1 MKMFNGGIM
10 KQAVIDIGSNSM
22 RLTLY
27 EIHDDVFKILFRE
40 KIMAGLAGYVESNV
54 LTSDGIKCASE
65 GLLQFKHT
73 LEALKIENVFVFA
86 TASLRN
92 IANTDEAVSAIKEE
106 TGFEVEVISGEVEAT
121 LGYYGAFQQL
131 QISNGICIDIGG
143 ASTEVVSFKDN
154 QILTSHSFSVGS
166 LSLYK
171 RCVKNILPGK
181 DSMKKIKEVIKKT
194 IKLDKIHDKETP
206 NVFIAVGGTARG
218 ILKLAQKYYG
228 LDSSCHVVT
237 AEQLKGLSYLLCRK
251 DDDRINLILR
261 LEPERIHTLVPGYM
275 ILQYIFEYFDA
286 DEMIVSDYGVRE
298 GYLCQKLLPKNI
310 HTAKTEN

>member
-1 MKMFNGGIM
+1 M

-27 EIHDDVFKILFRE
+27 EINEDNFKILFRE

-54 LTSDGIKCASE
+54 LTSDGIKCACD
-65 GLLQFKHT
+65 GLLEFKHT
-73 LEALKIENVFVFA
+73 LEALQIENVFVFA

-92 IANTDEAVSAIKEE
+92 IANTDEAVNEIKVK
-106 TGFEVEVISGEVEAT
+106 TDFDVEIISGAVEAT
-121 LGYYGAFQQL
+121 LGYYGAL
-131 QISNGICIDIGG
+131 QELSISDGLVIDIGG
-143 ASTEVVSFKDN
+143 ASTELVTFKEN

-171 RCVKNILPGK
+171 KCVKNILPGK
-181 DSMKKIKEVIKKT
+181 DSMKKIKTMIKKT
-194 IKLDKIHDKETP
+194 IQLDKTYEKETP
-206 NVFIAVGGTARG
+206 NTFIAVGGTARG

-228 LDSSCHVVT
+228 LDTSCHVIT
-237 AEQLKGLSYLLCRK
+237 AQQLRGLSVLLCRK
-251 DDDRINLILR
+251 EQDRINLILK

>member
-1 MKMFNGGIM
+1 
-10 KQAVIDIGSNSM
+10 M

-27 EIHDDVFKILFRE
+27 EINDDGFKILFRE

-54 LTSDGIKCASE
+54 LTSDGIKCACD
-65 GLLQFKHT
+65 GLLEFKHT

-92 IANTDEAVSAIKEE
+92 IANTDEAVNEIKVK
-106 TGFEVEVISGEVEAT
+106 TDFDVEVISGAVEAT
-121 LGYYGAFQQL
+121 LGYYGAL
-131 QISNGICIDIGG
+131 QELSISDGILIDIGG
-143 ASTEVVSFKDN
+143 ASTELVTFKDN
-154 QILTSHSFSVGS
+154 EILTSHSFSVGS

-171 RCVKNILPGK
+171 KCVKNILPGK
-181 DSMKKIKEVIKKT
+181 DSMKKIKTMIKKT
-194 IKLDKIHDKETP
+194 IQLDKSYEKETP
-206 NVFIAVGGTARG
+206 NTFIAVGGTARG

-228 LDSSCHVVT
+228 LDSSCHIIT
-237 AEQLKGLSYLLCRK
+237 AQQLRGLSVLLCRK
-251 DDDRINLILR
+251 EQDRINLILR

>member
-1 MKMFNGGIM
+1 M

-27 EIHDDVFKILFRE
+27 EINEDNFKILFRE

-54 LTSDGIKCASE
+54 LTSDGIKCACD
-65 GLLQFKHT
+65 GLLEFKHT
-73 LEALKIENVFVFA
+73 LEALQIENVFVFA

-92 IANTDEAVSAIKEE
+92 IANTDEAVNEIKVK
-106 TGFEVEVISGEVEAT
+106 TDFDVEIISGAVEAT
-121 LGYYGAFQQL
+121 LGYYGAL
-131 QISNGICIDIGG
+131 QELSISDGLVIDIGG
-143 ASTEVVSFKDN
+143 ASTELVTFKEN

-171 RCVKNILPGK
+171 KCVKNILPGK
-181 DSMKKIKEVIKKT
+181 DSMKKIKTMIKKT
-194 IKLDKIHDKETP
+194 IQLDKTYEKETP
-206 NVFIAVGGTARG
+206 NTFIAVGGTARG

-228 LDSSCHVVT
+228 LDTSCHVLT
-237 AEQLKGLSYLLCRK
+237 AQQLRGLSVLLCRK
-251 DDDRINLILR
+251 EQDRINLILK

>member
-1 MKMFNGGIM
+1 M

-27 EIHDDVFKILFRE
+27 EISDDGFKILFRE

-54 LTSDGIKCASE
+54 LTSDGIKCACD
-65 GLLQFKHT
+65 GLLEFKHT
-73 LEALKIENVFVFA
+73 LKALKIENVFVFA

-92 IANTDEAVSAIKEE
+92 IANTDEAVNEIKEQ
-106 TGFEVEVISGEVEAT
+106 TDFDVEVISGAVEAT
-121 LGYYGAFQQL
+121 LGYYGAL
-131 QISNGICIDIGG
+131 QELSISDGILIDIGG
-143 ASTEVVSFKDN
+143 ASTELVTFKDN
-154 QILTSHSFSVGS
+154 EILTSHSFSVGS

-171 RCVKNILPGK
+171 KCVKNILPGK
-181 DSMKKIKEVIKKT
+181 DSMKKIKTMIKKT
-194 IKLDKIHDKETP
+194 IQLDKSYEKETP
-206 NVFIAVGGTARG
+206 NTFIAVGGTARG

-228 LDSSCHVVT
+228 LDSSCHIIT
-237 AEQLKGLSYLLCRK
+237 AQQLRGLSVLLCRK
-251 DDDRINLILR
+251 EQDRINLILR

>member
-1 MKMFNGGIM
+1 M

-27 EIHDDVFKILFRE
+27 EISEDGFKILFRE

-54 LTSDGIKCASE
+54 LTSDGIKCACD
-65 GLLQFKHT
+65 GLLEFKHT
-73 LEALKIENVFVFA
+73 LEALKIKNVFVFA

-92 IANTDEAVSAIKEE
+92 IANTDEAVNIIKIN
-106 TGFEVEVISGEVEAT
+106 TDFDVEVISGAVEAT
-121 LGYYGAFQQL
+121 LGYYGAL
-131 QISNGICIDIGG
+131 QELSISNGILIDIGG
-143 ASTEVVSFKDN
+143 ASTELVTFKDN
-154 QILTSHSFSVGS
+154 EILTSHSFSVGS

-171 RCVKNILPGK
+171 KCVKNILPGK
-181 DSMKKIKEVIKKT
+181 DSMKKIKTMIKKT
-194 IKLDKIHDKETP
+194 IQLNKSYEKETP
-206 NVFIAVGGTARG
+206 NTFIAVGGTARG

-228 LDSSCHVVT
+228 LNSSCHSIT
-237 AEQLKGLSYLLCRK
+237 AQQLRGLSVLLCRK
-251 DDDRINLILR
+251 EQDRINLILR

-310 HTAKTEN
+310 HTVKTEN

>member
-1 MKMFNGGIM
+1 M

-27 EIHDDVFKILFRE
+27 EINDDGFKILFRE

-54 LTSDGIKCASE
+54 LTSDGIKCACD
-65 GLLQFKHT
+65 GLLEFKHT

-92 IANTDEAVSAIKEE
+92 IANTDEAVNEIKVK
-106 TGFEVEVISGEVEAT
+106 TDFDVEVISGGVEAT
-121 LGYYGAFQQL
+121 LGYYGAL
-131 QISNGICIDIGG
+131 QELSISDGILIDIGG
-143 ASTEVVSFKDN
+143 ASTELVTFKDN
-154 QILTSHSFSVGS
+154 EILTSHSFSVGS

-171 RCVKNILPGK
+171 KCVKNILPGK
-181 DSMKKIKEVIKKT
+181 DSMKKIKTMIKKT
-194 IKLDKIHDKETP
+194 IQLDKSYEKETP
-206 NVFIAVGGTARG
+206 NTFIAVGGTARG

-228 LDSSCHVVT
+228 LDSSCHIIT
-237 AEQLKGLSYLLCRK
+237 AQQLRGLSVLLCRK
-251 DDDRINLILR
+251 EQDRINLILR

>member
-1 MKMFNGGIM
+1 M

-27 EIHDDVFKILFRE
+27 EINDDGFKILFRE

-54 LTSDGIKCASE
+54 LTSDGIKCACD
-65 GLLQFKHT
+65 GLLEFKHT

-92 IANTDEAVSAIKEE
+92 IANTDEAVNEIKVK
-106 TGFEVEVISGEVEAT
+106 TDFDVEVISGAVEAT
-121 LGYYGAFQQL
+121 LGYYGAL
-131 QISNGICIDIGG
+131 QELSISDGILIDIGG
-143 ASTEVVSFKDN
+143 ASTELVTFKDN
-154 QILTSHSFSVGS
+154 EILTSHSFSVGS

-171 RCVKNILPGK
+171 KCVKNILPGK
-181 DSMKKIKEVIKKT
+181 DSMKKIKTMIRKT
-194 IKLDKIHDKETP
+194 IQLDKSYEKETP
-206 NVFIAVGGTARG
+206 NTFIAVGGTARG

-228 LDSSCHVVT
+228 LDSSCHIIT
-237 AEQLKGLSYLLCRK
+237 AQQLRGLSVLLCRK
-251 DDDRINLILR
+251 EQDRINLILR

>member
-1 MKMFNGGIM
+1 M

-27 EIHDDVFKILFRE
+27 EINDDGFKILFRE

-54 LTSDGIKCASE
+54 LTSDGIKCACD
-65 GLLQFKHT
+65 GLLEFKHT

-92 IANTDEAVSAIKEE
+92 IANTDEAVNEIKVK
-106 TGFEVEVISGEVEAT
+106 TDFDVEVISGAVEAT
-121 LGYYGAFQQL
+121 LGYYGAL
-131 QISNGICIDIGG
+131 QELSISDGILIDIGG
-143 ASTEVVSFKDN
+143 ASTELVTFKDN
-154 QILTSHSFSVGS
+154 EILTSHSFSVGS

-171 RCVKNILPGK
+171 KCVKNILPGK
-181 DSMKKIKEVIKKT
+181 DSMKKIKTMIRKT
-194 IKLDKIHDKETP
+194 IQLDKSYEKETP
-206 NVFIAVGGTARG
+206 NTFIAVGGTARG

-228 LDSSCHVVT
+228 LDSSCHIIT
-237 AEQLKGLSYLLCRK
+237 AQQLRGLSVLLCRK
-251 DDDRINLILR
+251 EQDRINLILR

-275 ILQYIFEYFDA
+275 ILQYIFEYFDT

>member
-1 MKMFNGGIM
+1 M

-27 EIHDDVFKILFRE
+27 EISDDGFKILFRE

-54 LTSDGIKCASE
+54 LTSDGIKCACD
-65 GLLQFKHT
+65 GLLEFKHT
-73 LEALKIENVFVFA
+73 LKALKIENVFVFA

-92 IANTDEAVSAIKEE
+92 IANTDEAVNEIKEQ
-106 TGFEVEVISGEVEAT
+106 TDFDVEVISGAVEAT
-121 LGYYGAFQQL
+121 LGYYGAL
-131 QISNGICIDIGG
+131 QELSISDGILIDIGG
-143 ASTEVVSFKDN
+143 ASTELVTFKDN
-154 QILTSHSFSVGS
+154 EILTSHSFSVGS

-171 RCVKNILPGK
+171 KCVKNILPGK
-181 DSMKKIKEVIKKT
+181 DSMKKIKTMIRKT
-194 IKLDKIHDKETP
+194 IQLDKSYEKETP
-206 NVFIAVGGTARG
+206 NTFIAVGGTARG

-228 LDSSCHVVT
+228 LDSSCHIIT
-237 AEQLKGLSYLLCRK
+237 AQQLRGLSVLLCRK
-251 DDDRINLILR
+251 EQDRINLILR

>member
-1 MKMFNGGIM
+1 M

-27 EIHDDVFKILFRE
+27 EISDDGFKILFRE

-54 LTSDGIKCASE
+54 LTSDGIKCACD
-65 GLLQFKHT
+65 GLLEFKHT

-92 IANTDEAVSAIKEE
+92 IANTDEAVNEIKVK
-106 TGFEVEVISGEVEAT
+106 TDFDVEVISGAVEAT
-121 LGYYGAFQQL
+121 LGYYGAL
-131 QISNGICIDIGG
+131 QELSISDGILIDIGG
-143 ASTEVVSFKDN
+143 ASTELVTFKDN
-154 QILTSHSFSVGS
+154 EILTSHSFSVGS

-171 RCVKNILPGK
+171 KCVKNILPGK
-181 DSMKKIKEVIKKT
+181 DSMKKIKTMIRKT
-194 IKLDKIHDKETP
+194 IQLDKSYEKETP
-206 NVFIAVGGTARG
+206 NTFIAVGGTARG

-228 LDSSCHVVT
+228 LDSSCHIIT
-237 AEQLKGLSYLLCRK
+237 AQQLRGLSVLLCRK
-251 DDDRINLILR
+251 EQDRINLILR

>member
-1 MKMFNGGIM
+1 M

-27 EIHDDVFKILFRE
+27 EINEDNFKILFRE

-54 LTSDGIKCASE
+54 LTSDGIKCACD
-65 GLLQFKHT
+65 GLLEFKHT
-73 LEALKIENVFVFA
+73 LEALQIENVFVFA

-92 IANTDEAVSAIKEE
+92 IANTDEAVNEIKVK
-106 TGFEVEVISGEVEAT
+106 TDFDVEIISGAVEAT
-121 LGYYGAFQQL
+121 LGYYGAL
-131 QISNGICIDIGG
+131 QELSISDGLVIDIGG
-143 ASTEVVSFKDN
+143 ASTELVTFKEN

-171 RCVKNILPGK
+171 KCVKNILPGK
-181 DSMKKIKEVIKKT
+181 DSMKKIKTMIKKT
-194 IKLDKIHDKETP
+194 IQLDKTYEKETP
-206 NVFIAVGGTARG
+206 NTFIAVGGTARG

-228 LDSSCHVVT
+228 LDTSCHVLT
-237 AEQLKGLSYLLCRK
+237 AQQLRGLSVLLCHK
-251 DDDRINLILR
+251 EQDRINLILK

>member
-1 MKMFNGGIM
+1 M

-27 EIHDDVFKILFRE
+27 EINDDGFKILFRE

-54 LTSDGIKCASE
+54 LTSDGIKCACD
-65 GLLQFKHT
+65 GLLEFKHT

-92 IANTDEAVSAIKEE
+92 IANTDEAVNEIKVK
-106 TGFEVEVISGEVEAT
+106 TDFDVEVISGAVEAT
-121 LGYYGAFQQL
+121 LGYYGAL
-131 QISNGICIDIGG
+131 QELSISDGILIDIGG
-143 ASTEVVSFKDN
+143 ASTELVTFKDN
-154 QILTSHSFSVGS
+154 EILTSHSFSVGS

-171 RCVKNILPGK
+171 KCIKNILPGK
-181 DSMKKIKEVIKKT
+181 DSMKKIKTMIRKT
-194 IKLDKIHDKETP
+194 IQLDKSYEKETP
-206 NVFIAVGGTARG
+206 NTFIAVGGTARG

-228 LDSSCHVVT
+228 LDSSCHIIT
-237 AEQLKGLSYLLCRK
+237 AQQLRGLSVLLCRK
-251 DDDRINLILR
+251 EQDRINLILR